1 MSTNWE
7 DAEWRAEFL
16 EMKSHKPEVAKLL
29 MEGPKN
35 FLQEIRLGS
44 LHAEYKRLG
53 GKKRHL
59 V

>member
-1 MSTNWE
+1 MTTNWE

-16 EMKSHKPEVAKLL
+16 EMKSHKPEVARLL

-35 FLQEIRLGS
+35 FLQAIRLGS

-53 GKKRHL
+53 GNK
-59 V
+59 